1 MPTGFSLM
9 TASTNEPLA
18 KHISNESH
26 SMTFFRIEL
35 MQAVSQMKFTQI
47 RLVTAVISLF
57 LSLAAY
63 YFDDIINRDGVMYM
77 EMVEAYISGGL
88 NAMANIYDWGFF
100 TLLVAWLSELF
111 SSPIEFTASALNS
124 IMFVIFTDAL
134 LLISRLLLPNLR
146 QLAIAAV
153 LILAFFS
160 TNDYRDFIIR
170 DIGYWAFTTLALYHL
185 IRYQSNFTVFHAM
198 SWQIAISIAVLFR
211 IEGVVL
217 LGLLPLFVFYS
228 QPLRSAARNWIKLNS
243 LVLPSL
249 VILSAIVVGQEGWVE
264 AFGKFSDYHAY
275 LNTEALALKADQ
287 KLAIME
293 EKILTPFSAEYSAL
307 ILYSGLLVMLA
318 FKLLEGLSIGYLILL
333 GFAWWQNRQRI
344 AVPHHHLIAWFF
356 VLNLII
362 LMAFVFR
369 QYFVVSRYCLMAVVS
384 LFLLVLPYLT
394 RLIEET
400 WLSRRRWWLALFT
413 FIVLAGLI
421 DTFHST
427 NSKAYIKNT
436 AIWAAHELQAEDR
449 LLTDDEFIQYYL
461 KREKTDV
468 SISYRPQKLGNYQ
481 NFDYILLVEKRRQ
494 ADLEPLSGIRL
505 ELVHQE
511 KNRRGNRASVYRVV
525 DEDG

>member
-1 MPTGFSLM
+1 
-9 TASTNEPLA
+9 
-18 KHISNESH
+18 
-26 SMTFFRIEL
+26 
-35 MQAVSQMKFTQI
+35 MKFNHI
-47 RLVTAVISLF
+47 RLFTALSSLL
-57 LSLAAY
+57 LSIAAF

-77 EMVEAYISGGL
+77 EMVEAYLSGGL
-88 NAMANIYDWGFF
+88 DAMADIYDWGFF
-100 TLLVAWLSELF
+100 TLLVAWLSKLF

-124 IMFVIFTDAL
+124 ILFVIFTDAL
-134 LLISRLLLPNLR
+134 LMVSRQLLPNLR
-146 QLAIAAV
+146 QVAIAAV
-153 LILAFFS
+153 LILAFF
-160 TNDYRDFIIR
+160 TINDYRDFIIR
-170 DIGYWAFTTLALYHL
+170 DTGYWAFTILALYHL
-185 IRYQSNFTVFHAM
+185 IRFQNNFTLSSAINWQLAM
-198 SWQIAISIAVLFR
+198 LAAILFR

-217 LGLLPLFVFYS
+217 IGLLPLFVFYNQTLKTS
-228 QPLRSAARNWIKLNS
+228 IKNWLSLNS
-243 LVLPSL
+243 LTIPLL
-249 VILSAIVVGQEGWVE
+249 IILSALVVSQDGWLQ
-264 AFGKFSDYHAY
+264 AFGKVDDYLIY
-275 LNTEALALKADQ
+275 LNTEALSLRADQ
-287 KLAIME
+287 RLTVLE
-293 EKILTPFSAEYSAL
+293 ERVLSPFAAEYSEL

-318 FKLLEGLSIGYLILL
+318 YKLLEGLSLGYLLLL
-333 GFAWWQNRQRI
+333 GIAWRQNSI
-344 AVPHHHLIAWFF
+344 FIDIPHRHLIIWFF
-356 VLNLII
+356 TLNLLI
-362 LMAFVFR
+362 LVAFVFR
-369 QYFVVSRYCLMAVVS
+369 QYFMISRYCVMTVIGM
-384 LFLLVLPYLT
+384 FLLVLPYLT

-494 ADLEPLSGIRL
+494 RDLEPLSGIRL